1 MLQFRSHPVEAVAG
15 TRLRDRRARRQRFRL
30 WMLLIALGLVV
41 ATMRQ
46 LNSPNTA
53 KRLGQIFGVPEVA
66 SQQNSE
72 QSAKQ
77 AFVLESGDDQDS
89 ASLAAGTAVA
99 SASEDASKVLG
110 GVKDNTY
117 FRPEESAAWFG
128 LFERLLLTDAQKL
141 RDASLGEMTYAQ
153 LLKQPE
159 VYRGK
164 AVTLRGTVRLEE
176 PQEAPGNRLGIESYH
191 RLWISPKGGGPSLF
205 AVYCLGLPEGFPRGE
220 KLHASVS
227 VTGYFF
233 KNWSYASQG
242 GLAIAPVVLAS
253 NVDWQ
258 PPATPAARQTV
269 SSEGLTKTLL
279 IASVFAAL
287 TIALVLRNT
296 RRPKRHSP
304 TSESLT
310 FPEATNIETI
320 DEQLQRLAEREPHE

>member
-1 MLQFRSHPVEAVAG
+1 MLQFRPHPVEAVAS

-53 KRLGQIFGVPEVA
+53 KRLGQIFGEPEVA
-66 SQQNSE
+66 SQQKSE
-72 QSAKQ
+72 EKAEQ
-77 AFVLESGDDQDS
+77 AFVLKSGEDQEYEP
-89 ASLAAGTAVA
+89 LATRAV
-99 SASEDASKVLG
+99 SETLGKDASETLS

-128 LFERLLLTDAQKL
+128 LFERLQQTDTQKL
-141 RDASLGEMTYAQ
+141 QAASLGEMTYAQ
-153 LLKQPE
+153 LVKQPE
-159 VYRGK
+159 VYRGQ
-164 AVTLRGTVRLEE
+164 AVTLRGTMRLEE
-176 PQEAPGNRLGIESYH
+176 PQEAPENSLGIESYH

-205 AVYCLGLPEGFPRGE
+205 AVYCLELPEGFPRGK

-242 GLAIAPVVLAS
+242 GMAIAPVVLAS
-253 NVDWQ
+253 NVDWE
-258 PPATPAARQTV
+258 PAATPAARKTI
-269 SSEGLTKTLL
+269 SSEGLSKTLL
-279 IASVFAAL
+279 IASVFAVLAM
-287 TIALVLRNT
+287 ILVLHNT
-296 RRPKRHSP
+296 RRPRRSSP
-304 TSESLT
+304 ASESLT